1 MKLSSKSFSGFV
13 HYAEI
18 VTKVLKPVPTIT
30 ALLLVAIWTV
40 ALTNYSADNRRNAT
54 AQALQAANLAVA
66 FEQQAFHTI
75 SEFDN
80 LLVFS
85 RELHASQSFTWERI
99 VNSSYAIN
107 KTKSYMHYLTITDAD
122 GNIIASTLDFV
133 FGTPVNLSDREGF
146 TAQKNAKK
154 DSLFISKPVFGRL
167 ARQWVIH
174 LTRPLRK
181 PNGEFDGIIAVIL
194 PVDALTK
201 MYSDVS
207 LGNRGGIAL
216 LGDDG
221 MFYAGTGAFAP
232 RLGTPYREPQIVST
246 IPVTSTLSGGTSS
259 LVESQIFDGL
269 PRLVANHKVPNYPL
283 SVMIATTNEL
293 SDEFFNG
300 NYTTYFGITLLCT
313 ALLVLTSLVI
323 SRLQAHAK
331 ASIEQRNA
339 MEIEK
344 KVAEASASDR
354 SLFLAVMS
362 HEIRTPLNGVLG
374 ALDLMR
380 GTSLDDRTQRCLNM
394 ATESSETLL
403 KLIDDILLFSKSE
416 NSHIDLAQN
425 PFSLDHVCSSLHK
438 SLLSLTIVNKNR
450 FKLNVCPQAKR
461 TVIGDAHRL
470 RQVLSNLI
478 GNANKFT
485 KKGTISLS
493 VEALPGSGDNLAVK
507 ISITDTGLGI
517 PQDKQKLIFDRF
529 QTLDA
534 TYTRRTDGTGLG
546 LAICDQIVRA
556 MGSQIKLV
564 SNPGEGSCFS
574 FELAFPYAD
583 ADVVA
588 KISTVAKPEP
598 QMVTQPLRILL
609 AEDNYTNTYVATQ
622 LLTDAGHTVT
632 HAANGRK
639 AVDLALSQP
648 FDLILMDISMP
659 EMNGIDA
666 VAAIRSSSSQNASRY
681 IIALTAHAV
690 SGDEAKFLAA
700 GMNGYL
706 TKPIRKEVLL
716 AAIDSFNR
724 SKPQQEPSKS
734 PIAKQLDPAPCEPP
748 LVDRST
754 FGDFVRDRPIEQAL
768 KTLEIFRSELKEKI
782 VSLEAIIDR
791 QDKIEL
797 QAFAHSTIGSGSM
810 LGASRLVALSRSI
823 EEECEEAKPFDQME
837 TERLLTVLRASIE
850 EFEKFNGEAALKVAI
865 GSHGLAA

>member
-85 RELHASQSFTWERI
+85 RELHASQSFTWDRI

-133 FGTPVNLSDREGF
+133 SGTPVNLSDREGF

-269 PRLVANHKVPNYPL
+269 PRLVANRKVPNYPL

-331 ASIEQRNA
+331 ASLEQRNA

-380 GTSLDDRTQRCLNM
+380 GASLDDRTQRCVNM

-416 NSHIDLAQN
+416 NSNIDLAQN
-425 PFSLDHVCSSLHK
+425 PFSLDHLCSSLHK

-450 FKLNVCPQAKR
+450 FKLEVCPQAKR

-478 GNANKFT
+478 NNANKFT
-485 KKGTISLS
+485 NKGSISLRLQALSDSTDRLS
-493 VEALPGSGDNLAVK
+493 VR

-517 PQDKQKLIFDRF
+517 PLDKQKLIFDRF

-546 LAICDQIVRA
+546 LAICDQIIRA
-556 MGSQIKLV
+556 MGSQIKLE
-564 SNPGEGSCFS
+564 SNLGQGSCFS
-574 FELAFPYAD
+574 FELSFPYAQSAEIPK
-583 ADVVA
+583 ADFTR
-588 KISTVAKPEP
+588 SLEP
-598 QMVTQPLRILL
+598 QPSTKPLRILL

-622 LLTDAGHTVT
+622 LLTDAGHAVS

-659 EMNGIDA
+659 EMNGIEA
-666 VAAIRSSSSQNASRY
+666 IAAIRSSLSQNSAVHV
-681 IIALTAHAV
+681 IALTAHAV
-690 SGDEAKFLAA
+690 DGDEAKFLAA

-716 AAIDSFNR
+716 AAVNSLSH
-724 SKPQQEPSKS
+724 SKPLRQASNLETAAHSRPS
-734 PIAKQLDPAPCEPP
+734 PCEPP
-748 LVDRST
+748 LVSLGT
-754 FGDFVRDRPIEQAL
+754 FADFVRDRPIEQAL
-768 KTLEIFRSELKEKI
+768 KTLQIFKSELKEKT
-782 VSLEAIIDR
+782 VCLEEIIHR
-791 QDKIEL
+791 QDVAQL

-810 LGASRLVALSRSI
+810 LGASRLVALSRLI
-823 EEECEEAKPFDQME
+823 EEECEVATPFDQMK
-837 TERLLTVLRASIE
+837 TKRLLSVMHASIE
-850 EFEKFNGEAALKVAI
+850 EFEKYNGKDALTCLI
-865 GSHGLAA
+865 GSRGLAA